1 MKTGQTEA
9 AGRCLVATAERHG
22 VRLGAIVL
30 HSEDPGT
37 QARQLLDLG
46 FERRLPPADRPRG
59 AVPPGA

>member
-1 MKTGQTEA
+1 
-9 AGRCLVATAERHG
+9 

-46 FERRLPPADRPRG
+46 FEDVYHQPIVPEAPF
-59 AVPPGA
+59 PPGV